1 MVVYSD
7 PLIQNNLPIFI
18 SQLRALY
25 PNKEHE
31 DKYTELVR
39 GYLDFDVEMEN
50 VGVFWSGA
58 EALLLEY
65 SVEQQRMRE
74 KQKMLKTDW
83 EKFKAQ
89 RKQIESSLL
98 ERPAAAGGGGV
109 TQSYLKIPASG
120 LVDWGQSH
128 FKMVQID
135 RIHHTGKS
143 ML

>member
-98 ERPAAAGGGGV
+98 ERPAAAGGG
-109 TQSYLKIPASG
+109 
-120 LVDWGQSH
+120 
-128 FKMVQID
+128 
-135 RIHHTGKS
+135 
-143 ML
+143 